1 MVRRLQLM
9 EPEPR
14 GPGTRVAEAAV
25 RLRDGLF
32 RDNKVLPPVL
42 AALALII
49 FAWLLA
55 GVVIG
60 DPGEEE
66 RVARQAAQPSVVQAP
81 DAGGGSAETPAPG
94 VENRDNESI
103 DVYESK
109 DPFRELFPTAD
120 AEDDAAGEDTGGTD
134 DTGAEDTGNGT
145 DSGGI
150 DDGSGSGRGSGG
162 DDGTGSG
169 TGSGGDD
176 GTGSGGSDGS
186 GSGSGDGSGAD
197 SDQYG
202 GSGGDDF
209 LDQTSPGDPGLDDGS
224 GNGVGSGSG
233 SNNEGGS
240 GSNGGGSGNRGNG
253 GGSGNGSGDGNG
265 SGSGSGSGGGQYGDG
280 DGNGNL
286 FDSGGGLRR

>member
-25 RLRDGLF
+25 RLRDGLL
-32 RDNKVLPPVL
+32 RNNKVLPPVL

-55 GVVIG
+55 SVVIG

-134 DTGAEDTGNGT
+134 DTGTDDTGSGT
-145 DSGGI
+145 DSGDI
-150 DDGSGSGRGSGG
+150 DDGSGSGR
-162 DDGTGSG
+162 
-169 TGSGGDD
+169 GSGGDD

-197 SDQYG
+197 DSDQYG

-209 LDQTSPGDPGLDDGS
+209 LDQTSPRDPGLDDGS
-224 GNGVGSGSG
+224 GNGGGSGSG

-253 GGSGNGSGDGNG
+253 GGSGNGSGDGND
-265 SGSGSGSGGGQYGDG
+265 SGSGSSSGGGQYG